1 MESRAG
7 GVKTIFHSLEGSL
20 QVGLRMQLDSTM
32 KTQVAIIG
40 AGPSGL
46 MLSRYLGLH
55 GIESIVL
62 EDRSREYV
70 QSRIR
75 AGMLETTTV
84 DLLDQIGVGDRLHK
98 EGLEHDG
105 IYLQIPNER
114 HHVNFKEL
122 TGKTCWVYGQTEI
135 QRDLH
140 EACDKAGQ
148 EIHYEVSDVRLENL
162 ESASPVVHFTD
173 KSGQAQR
180 IDCAVIAG
188 CDGFWGVSRKHIPGI
203 DADCFERVYPY
214 SWLGVL
220 ADVKPSTDELIYAWH
235 PDGFALNSMRSS
247 TVTRLYL
254 QVDPKDDIANWS
266 DERCWD
272 ELDKR
277 LALPGWE
284 LERGPITEKGIL
296 AMRSFVSSRMQHG
309 RLFLAGDAAHTVPPT
324 GAKGLNLAASDVR
337 LLGKTILALLK
348 EKNDQPAAEYTS
360 KALREVW
367 RATHFSWWMTSM
379 MHTSGDAFDAQLQL
393 SQIRHVIS
401 SRSAATNLAENYVG
415 IR

>member
-1 MESRAG
+1 M
-7 GVKTIFHSLEGSL
+7 K
-20 QVGLRMQLDSTM
+20 LDYDM

-46 MLSRYLGLH
+46 MLSRYLALH
-55 GIESIVL
+55 NIESVVI
-62 EDRSREYV
+62 EDRSRDYV

-75 AGMLETTTV
+75 AGMLESPTV
-84 DLLDQIGVGDRLHK
+84 DLLDQIGVGQRLHR

-105 IYLQIPNER
+105 IYIQIPGRR
-114 HHVNFKEL
+114 HHINFKEL
-122 TGKTCWVYGQTEI
+122 TGKTVWVYGQTEI

-140 EACDKAGQ
+140 EACDEAGQ

-162 ESASPVVHFTD
+162 ESENPVVHFTD
-173 KSGQAQR
+173 KNGQAQR
-180 IDCAVIAG
+180 IDCLAVAG
-188 CDGFWGVSRKHIPGI
+188 CDGFWGVSRKSIPR
-203 DADCFERVYPY
+203 ADENSFEKVYPF
-214 SWLGVL
+214 SWLGIL
-220 ADVKPSTDELIYAWH
+220 ATVAPSTDELIYAWH
-235 PDGFALNSMRSS
+235 PEGFALNSMRSN

-266 DERCWD
+266 DDRCWD

-277 LALPGWE
+277 LAFPGWT

-296 AMRSFVSSRMQHG
+296 AMRSFVSTKMQYG

-337 LLGKTILALLK
+337 LLGQTLVALLA
-348 EKNDQPAAEYTS
+348 EKNEEPAAEYTER
-360 KALREVW
+360 ALREVW
-367 RATHFSWWMTSM
+367 RATHFSWWMTTM
-379 MHTSGDAFDAQLQL
+379 LHTHGDAFDAQLQL
-393 SQIRHVIS
+393 SQIKHVID

>member
-1 MESRAG
+1 
-7 GVKTIFHSLEGSL
+7 
-20 QVGLRMQLDSTM
+20 M
-32 KTQVAIIG
+32 KTQVAILG

-46 MLSRYLGLH
+46 MLSRYLALH

-84 DLLDQIGVGDRLHK
+84 DLLDEIGVGERLLN

-105 IYLQIPNER
+105 IYLQIPNLR
-114 HHVNFKEL
+114 HHINFKEL

-148 EIHYEVSDVRLENL
+148 SIHYEVSEVRLEDL
-162 ESASPVVHFTD
+162 ESSTPSIRFID
-173 KSGQAQR
+173 KNGNSQK
-180 IDCAVIAG
+180 IDCLVVAG
-188 CDGFWGVSRKHIPGI
+188 CDGFWGVSRKSIPNI
-203 DADCFERVYPY
+203 ENECFERVYPF
-214 SWLGVL
+214 SWLGIL
-220 ADVKPSTDELIYAWH
+220 ANVPPSTDELIYAWH
-235 PDGFALNSMRSS
+235 PEGFALNSMRSS

-254 QVDPKDDIANWS
+254 QVDPKDDIVNWS
-266 DERCWD
+266 DERCW
-272 ELDKR
+272 EALDTR
-277 LALPGWE
+277 LALPGWT
-284 LERGPITEKGIL
+284 LERGPITEKSIL
-296 AMRSFVSSRMQHG
+296 AMRSFVSTKMQYG

-337 LLGKTILALLK
+337 LLGEALVALLN
-348 EKNDQPAAEYTS
+348 EKNEAPAAEYTER
-360 KALREVW
+360 ALSQVW

-379 MHTSGDAFDAQLQL
+379 MHKHGDAFDAQLQL
-393 SQIRHVIS
+393 SQIRHVIKS
-401 SRSAATNLAENYVG
+401 KSAATNLAENYVG

>member
-1 MESRAG
+1 LDGE
-7 GVKTIFHSLEGSL
+7 IFRSLEGLL
-20 QVGLRMQLDSTM
+20 QVEPNLELDKGM
-32 KTQVAIIG
+32 KTQVAILG

-46 MLSRYLGLH
+46 MLSRYLALH
-55 GIESIVL
+55 NIESIVL

-75 AGMLETTTV
+75 AGMLETPTV
-84 DLLDQIGVGDRLHK
+84 ELLDQIGVGERLHR

-105 IYLQIPNER
+105 IYLQIPNVR
-114 HHVNFKEL
+114 HHINFKEL
-122 TGKTCWVYGQTEI
+122 IGKTCWVYGQTEI

-140 EACDKAGQ
+140 DACDRAGQ
-148 EIHYEVSDVRLENL
+148 EIHYEISSVRLENL
-162 ESASPVVHFTD
+162 ESNNPVVHFID
-173 KSGQAQR
+173 KEGNAQQ
-180 IDCAVIAG
+180 IDCLVVAG
-188 CDGFWGVSRKHIPGI
+188 CDGFWGVSRKSIPNVE
-203 DADCFERVYPY
+203 DDCFERVYPF
-214 SWLGVL
+214 SWLGIL

-235 PDGFALNSMRSS
+235 PEGFALNSMRSS

-254 QVDPKDDIANWS
+254 QVDPQDDIANWS

-272 ELDKR
+272 ALDRR
-277 LALPGWE
+277 LALPGWT
-284 LERGPITEKGIL
+284 LERGHITEKSIL
-296 AMRSFVSSRMQHG
+296 AMRSFVSTKMQHG

-337 LLGKTILALLK
+337 LLGQTLVALLN
-348 EKNDQPAAEYTS
+348 EKNEVPAAEYTQ

-379 MHTSGDAFDAQLQL
+379 MHKHGDEFDAQLQL
-393 SQIRHVIS
+393 SQIRHVMK
-401 SRSAATNLAENYVG
+401 SRHAASDLAENYVG